1 MSTRDAREL
10 CALADVPVAPETR
23 HTPGPWS
30 IAPYCEDET
39 ERLDI
44 VSEYVAQEN
53 GHISANWI
61 AEVNLQTDDA
71 ENLANARLIA
81 MAPALLE
88 SHARLLKEAQAMVRV
103 CSPEPEGPMKGL
115 ADRDRRLEWYLEM
128 TRVRGGL
135 RAAIA
140 AAEKLA
146 VRP

>member
-1 MSTRDAREL
+1 VT
-10 CALADVPVAPETR
+10 VPPEK
-23 HTPGPWS
+23 HTPGPWK
-30 IAPYCEDET
+30 IEPRHIEG
-39 ERLDI
+39 LF
-44 VSEYVAQEN
+44 VSGADNIHSVVAQIRIYPDAPDE
-53 GHISANWI
+53 SAS
-61 AEVNLQTDDA
+61 
-71 ENLANARLIA
+71 NASLIA

-146 VRP
+146 VRS